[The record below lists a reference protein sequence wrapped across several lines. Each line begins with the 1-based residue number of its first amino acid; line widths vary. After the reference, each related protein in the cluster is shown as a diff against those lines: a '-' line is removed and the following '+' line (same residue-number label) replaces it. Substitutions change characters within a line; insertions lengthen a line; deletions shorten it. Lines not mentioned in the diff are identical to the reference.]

1 MNVTTASR
9 HHILERVLAP
19 VFVTIPTAIIFHV
32 PPVTIAILSLIP
44 HAWLYF
50 THANIDLGFGPFWW
64 LLVSPNY
71 HRVHHSLAPEHI
83 DRNFVNW
90 FPLWDILFGTAVL
103 PRWSECPSTG
113 VAGVSAR
120 TLQQAYLLPFKGGQQ
135 MLSDKLMTVSRA
147 RRRGRLRLPR
157 DLKSRA
163 VLPGRLTSSE
173 EKSRVA
179 LWQIYHSCNLSPFMR
194 AETIIYYCQ
203 HIIDGHDFGRSAGRA
218 FLVLLSN
225 QKARRERGHYH
236 DPYFVAGGFIGGRR
250 RHAELERCRRAAG
263 TAGTAGDVAASC
275 APAARSRLGTMGDR
289 RHDGFSLQLDC
300 VRRVGVQYHA
310 QRNVEPGGGVLR
322 SRSLR
327 LLLVATSIQQ
337 RPRAD
342 LQRLS
347 QAVKLGE
354 PCSSAD
360 CAHIRRSC
368 APRATS

>member
-44 HAWLYF
+44 YAWLYF

-225 QKARRERGHYH
+225 QKRAASGGITMIRTLLLAASLAAAAVTPSWSGA
-236 DPYFVAGGFIGGRR
+236 AGPQGRR
-250 RHAELERCRRAAG
+250 YRRYRRRCRR
-263 TAGTAGDVAASC
+263 
-275 APAARSRLGTMGDR
+275 LM
-289 RHDGFSLQLDC
+289 
-300 VRRVGVQYHA
+300 
-310 QRNVEPGGGVLR
+310 
-322 SRSLR
+322 
-327 LLLVATSIQQ
+327 
-337 RPRAD
+337 RPRCPVPARD
-342 LQRLS
+342 HR
-347 QAVKLGE
+347 
-354 PCSSAD
+354 
-360 CAHIRRSC
+360 
-368 APRATS
+368 